1 MQFVELTE
9 RPTLLKT
16 SRAIDV
22 VGSLVAITCLPLRG
36 RGQLTRHL
44 IGEAQREL
52 ANRL

>member
-22 VGSLVAITCLPLRG
+22 VGSLVAITCLPLKVV
-36 RGQLTRHL
+36 
-44 IGEAQREL
+44 
-52 ANRL
+52 AN